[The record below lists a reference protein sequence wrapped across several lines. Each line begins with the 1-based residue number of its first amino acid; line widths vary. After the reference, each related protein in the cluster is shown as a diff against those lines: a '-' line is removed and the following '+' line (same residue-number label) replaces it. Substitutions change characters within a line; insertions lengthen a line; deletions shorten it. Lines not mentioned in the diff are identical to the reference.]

1 MNASVSSYVRFFV
14 FTLALTCWIS
24 NLSAQDDLSD
34 PTSSTK
40 EFKSVVAKIRG
51 VEELSKIQAER
62 NSLIK
67 DNGRLSQE
75 IVELRKRA
83 DKQNVTINKLQEDI
97 DGLKELDKGVS
108 GELQQQLDSA
118 IGELTKLRK
127 IKSILPRLEVQSV
140 SVTGTSG
147 IAQLKIEDKLV
158 FIRPGNFRNVLM
170 ADGQYIRME
179 VVSVDSNEVT
189 LRFPELNRELA
200 ITP

>member
-40 EFKSVVAKIRG
+40 EFESVVAKIRG
-51 VEELSKIQAER
+51 VEELSKIQAEKK
-62 NSLIK
+62 SLIK

>member
-40 EFKSVVAKIRG
+40 EFESVVAKIRG
-51 VEELSKIQAER
+51 VEELSKIQAEK

-83 DKQNVTINKLQEDI
+83 DKQNVIINKLQEDI

-179 VVSVDSNEVT
+179 VVSVESNEVT